1 MQYRRPADHVCGAF
15 SFVKYGVPLWSFMMA
30 FHSCVLALLC
40 ILPAALAAGTV
51 EAQQGGPYPQR
62 PVRLLVPYAP
72 GGATD
77 ITARVLATKLN
88 ERWGTGVVVD
98 NRSGASGNIALEV
111 AARAAP
117 DGYTLLV
124 GNVSTNAINE
134 TTFVKTLTV
143 KPSRD
148 LTGVTNLIELPHVY
162 AVYPAIPVA
171 TLKELVEHVK
181 RTGAKLNYGSAG
193 VGTYPHLDVAR
204 FLRVAGIDMTHVP
217 YKSGGAGMITGI
229 LGNEVQLIM
238 VNLASS
244 IAHIRAGRI
253 KALATTWPTRRSE
266 LPDVPTMS
274 EAGFP
279 GIGTNAWNGLF
290 APSRLPRPLLDQIHS
305 TVVRTMET
313 PEMKETLGKQL
324 MSVVVNKSP
333 AEFQRF
339 IEDEVKKWS
348 RVVIDNDIKVE

>member
-1 MQYRRPADHVCGAF
+1 MRIH
-15 SFVKYGVPLWSFMMA
+15 KL
-30 FHSCVLALLC
+30 VLAALLHLPLV
-40 ILPAALAAGTV
+40 LPASGVAAQKSDT
-51 EAQQGGPYPQR
+51 YPQR

-77 ITARVLATKLN
+77 ITARMLAAKLN
-88 ERWGTGVVVD
+88 EAWGVGVVVD

-111 AARAAP
+111 AARATP

-134 TTFVKTLTV
+134 TTFAKTMSIR
-143 KPSRD
+143 PSRD

-162 AVYPAIPVA
+162 AVSPAVPGSS
-171 TLKELVEHVK
+171 LKELVDHV
-181 RTGAKLNYGSAG
+181 RRSSGKLNYGSAG

-204 FLRVAGIDMTHVP
+204 FLRAARIDMTHVP
-217 YKSGGAGMITGI
+217 YKAGGAGMITGI

-238 VNLASS
+238 INLASS
-244 IAHIRAGRI
+244 IPHIRAGRI

-266 LPDVPTMS
+266 LPDVPTMT

-290 APSRLPRPLLDQIHS
+290 APAKISSSLLGQIHA
-305 TVVRTMET
+305 TVVKTMEA
-313 PEMKETLGKQL
+313 PEMKEALAKQL
-324 MSVVVNKSP
+324 MSVVVNGSP

-339 IEDEVKKWS
+339 IEDEVRKWS
-348 RVVIDNDIKVE
+348 KVVIDNDIKVE

>member
-1 MQYRRPADHVCGAF
+1 MPVSKLLFGA
-15 SFVKYGVPLWSFMMA
+15 A
-30 FHSCVLALLC
+30 FHLTL
-40 ILPAALAAGTV
+40 ALAATGAA
-51 EAQQGGPYPQR
+51 AQKAESYPHR

-77 ITARVLATKLN
+77 ITARLLATKLN
-88 ERWGTGVVVD
+88 EAWGVGVVVD

-111 AARAAP
+111 AARATP

-134 TTFVKTLTV
+134 TTFAKTLTI

-162 AVYPAIPVA
+162 AVSPTVPASS
-171 TLKELVEHVK
+171 LKELVEHVR

-204 FLRVAGIDMTHVP
+204 FLRTARIDMTHVP
-217 YKSGGAGMITGI
+217 YKAGGAGMITGI

-244 IAHIRAGRI
+244 IPHIRSGRI
-253 KALATTWPTRRSE
+253 KALATTWPTRRAE
-266 LPDVPTMS
+266 LPDVPTMA

-290 APSRLPRPLLDQIHS
+290 APSKIPRPLLNQIHT
-305 TVVRTMET
+305 TVVKTMEA
-313 PEMKETLGKQL
+313 PEMKDALGKQL
-324 MSVVVNKSP
+324 MSVVVNRSP
-333 AEFQRF
+333 AEFQSF
-339 IEDEVKKWS
+339 IDDEVRKWS